1 MKLKGI
7 LVIVFMAITL
17 TGFSQRWKLKRY
29 EVLFGVGST
38 NIYGD
43 IGGTADADNMFGLKD
58 IRINETRY
66 SLYAG
71 ARYKLKKDLALKFNL
86 IYGKGIGDD
95 KDSRNAEYRGYSFT
109 TSIIEP
115 SFQLEYSFLS
125 EERKISTSKL
135 YSRRGMV
142 NNFTTFSAYGFAG
155 LGGVLFNPKL
165 DLHGKTAASAETI
178 DGYGKFSV
186 VIPIGLGVKYAI
198 DKNWS
203 LGFEFGRRFA
213 LSDYLDGIST
223 KYSKANDTYYFGV
236 FQAIYKLN
244 TNREGIPEFLVRRAR
259 PGRNR

>member
-7 LVIVFMAITL
+7 LVIALLAISI

-43 IGGTADADNMFGLKD
+43 IGGTADANNLFGLKD

-71 ARYKLKKDLALKFNL
+71 ARYKIKKDWAVKFNL
-86 IYGKGIGDD
+86 IYGKGVSDD
-95 KDSRNAEYRGYSFT
+95 AKSKNEVRGYSFS

-125 EERKISTSKL
+125 EERKVSYSKL

-142 NNFTTFSAYGFAG
+142 NNFTVFSAYGFAG
-155 LGGVLFNPKL
+155 LGGVIFNPKI
-165 DLHGKTAASAETI
+165 DLGGKAPGNGESI
-178 DGYGKFSV
+178 SGYGKFSMV
-186 VIPIGLGVKYAI
+186 LPVGLGVKYAI

-203 LGFEFGRRFA
+203 LGFEFGRRIAF
-213 LSDYLDGIST
+213 SDYLDGITTNWSD
-223 KYSKANDTYYFGV
+223 SNDTYYFGV
-236 FQAIYKLN
+236 LQAVYKLD
-244 TNREGIPEFLVRRAR
+244 TNRRGIPEFLVRKKRAMR
-259 PGRNR
+259 R